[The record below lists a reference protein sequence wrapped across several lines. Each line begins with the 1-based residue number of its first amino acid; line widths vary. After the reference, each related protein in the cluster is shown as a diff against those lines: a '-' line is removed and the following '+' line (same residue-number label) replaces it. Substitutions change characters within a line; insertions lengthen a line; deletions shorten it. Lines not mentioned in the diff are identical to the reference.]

1 MNKLTVSS
9 RPRGRPR
16 AFDRNAALERAMH
29 LFWSRGYEA
38 TSVNDLTEAMGI
50 APPSLYSAFGDKKRL
65 FLEAVDLY
73 QTGPGAFARRA
84 LTEEPT
90 VKRAIRRLLMDAIDS
105 FCDPH
110 QPKGCMV
117 VLSATNCTVE
127 SSDVLGALA
136 ERRRATERAI
146 RERIAAGRTAG
157 ELSASTDIDALA
169 GLVVITLFGFAIK
182 ARDGAS
188 PASLRKVAE
197 QTLRIWPSREGK
209 KS

>member
-1 MNKLTVSS
+1 ML
-9 RPRGRPR
+9 
-16 AFDRNAALERAMH
+16 

-50 APPSLYSAFGDKKRL
+50 TPPSLYSAFGDKKHL

-73 QTGPGAFARRA
+73 QTGPGGFARQA

-90 VKRAIRRLLMDAIDS
+90 AKRAIRRLLMDAIDS
-105 FCDPH
+105 FCNPN

-127 SSDVLGALA
+127 SSDILSALA

-146 RERIAAGRTAG
+146 RDRIATGRTAG

-169 GLVVITLFGFAIK
+169 GLVMVTLYGFAIK

-188 PASLRKVAE
+188 RASLRKVAE
-197 QTLRIWPSREGK
+197 QTLRIWLCPLEA
-209 KS
+209 